1 MRIHKIS
8 LDLATDHTPWL
19 ADGFGVNGGIAF
31 SKQVATTI
39 RKIIAEDLTPTQR
52 ELVQEYYYSG
62 KTVTEIAKL
71 RGTNK
76 SSVSRGLKAARTRIE
91 RAMKYGALRS
101 FYTD

>member
-31 SKQVATTI
+31 SKRVAKTI
-39 RKIIAEDLTPTQR
+39 RKIIADDLTPIQR
-52 ELVQEYYYSG
+52 ELVQEYYYNG
-62 KTVTEIAKL
+62 KTVTEIARL

-91 RAMKYGALRS
+91 RAMKYGALRNL
-101 FYTD
+101 YTD

>member
-1 MRIHKIS
+1 MKIHKIS

-19 ADGFGVNGGIAF
+19 ADGFQKDGGINF
-31 SKQVATTI
+31 SKQVANTI

-52 ELVQEYYYSG
+52 ELVQEYYYGG

-101 FYTD
+101 FYGE